1 MENFKKFCKEKSITL
16 FFPIAV
22 ILTIVPLIVR
32 MKKVAID
39 PAAVKLVGEASELD
53 LFSQNKAFMLMIFCG
68 ILILLSIIFFKDL
81 FKKRDKITLI
91 SIACMGIFFI
101 FSLISALS
109 SKYIQTTIWG
119 YYDKAEGIITIGCY
133 LILFIYSIYAFKS
146 IGDYKYITYPLMIVV
161 FINAFLG
168 VFQYFGYDLIKT
180 NLGQLIAI
188 PSKYNIKASSLSLLY
203 ESHKL
208 YGTLFHY
215 NYVGS
220 FVAIVLP
227 ILFIAAA
234 IEFENIM
241 YKVALIFSCLFSI
254 WLLLGSTSRAG
265 LIGVIVSLIAGII
278 IFVKL
283 LLPKWKPILIGFV
296 VLCVIIIGVNFVSG
310 NKIFSRIPSMAS
322 DIVSL
327 FKSNDDFNLKDNV
340 PIKDI
345 QYTDNGGAIAV
356 LQNDSLEFYVQDGEY
371 VFKDSNG
378 NPVDY
383 TRNKNNLT
391 TTDPRFSNISFTF
404 GKLPDANKSNGLY
417 LNLNSKPAFIFK
429 LSNGK
434 LHLVDNNNFQ
444 DIELVDAESIGFK
457 GKEKIGSARGY
468 IWSRTLPLLKGHLIT
483 GHGPDTFMYEFPQN
497 DMIAKLYAYGE
508 SIMTV
513 DKPHNMYLQIAF
525 SDGLIALIA
534 FLVAA
539 ILYLVDSFKLYALKA
554 KYTVSES
561 LGAATTLGVLGYLA
575 AGIFNDSTISV
586 APIFWIVFGVG
597 FALNYINKTN
607 KEKNK

>member
-91 SIACMGIFFI
+91 SIVCMGIFFI

-345 QYTDNGGAIAV
+345 QYTDNGGVVAV

>member
-68 ILILLSIIFFKDL
+68 ILILLSVIFFKDL

-296 VLCVIIIGVNFVSG
+296 VLCVIIIGVNFASG

>member
-39 PAAVKLVGEASELD
+39 PAAVKLVGETSELD

-68 ILILLSIIFFKDL
+68 ILILLSVIFFKDL

-278 IFVKL
+278 IFGKL
-283 LLPKWKPILIGFV
+283 LKPKWKPILIGFAV
-296 VLCVIIIGVNFVSG
+296 ICVLMIGLNFASG
-310 NKIFSRIPSMAS
+310 NKIFARIPSLGS
-322 DIVSL
+322 DIISL

-534 FLVAA
+534 FLIAA

-575 AGIFNDSTISV
+575 AGIFNDSVISV